1 MKIFMILLQRFPY
14 HGQWVQMQYDSGD
27 IQLYTGYDQQNQA
40 LRLARKYVFQNLIGN
55 LRIKIPAKLLKY
67 ATNIGLLHVILE
79 FQALF
84 YI

>member
-1 MKIFMILLQRFPY
+1 
-14 HGQWVQMQYDSGD
+14 MQYDSGD

-55 LRIKIPAKLLKY
+55 AKILNRKSILRIKIPAKLLKY